1 MADLVQLDYEG
12 KSVGLTPMNLSKT
25 TIARFFRVHED
36 GLHLKIVKNGKCE
49 NVWPLSNGKFLLPTG
64 TKSAHVVA
72 FPAEDQDLQ
81 EEEDDDFQ
89 GTFGARAT
97 SHPIPRPSISGR
109 SRVLS
114 PPVTSAGFG
123 KRPAPGFSF
132 IKSKK
137 KKQMNLVKDFTFS
150 SLDEE
155 GQMVMLF
162 PISIN
167 LTELL
172 ERFGQLSVSIVCSA
186 IEQELRDQGE
196 VVRLVV
202 LDARGQ
208 PIMDSSHTRKEEFW
222 ASQRTFRAMSQQ
234 TFRKWKP
241 GVWAALSTGLYTL
254 EDEEVPE

>member
-1 MADLVQLDYEG
+1 MIFREHLVPGTYARSFVFAIYFFLQCFISVLYKEG
-12 KSVGLTPMNLSKT
+12 NILK
-25 TIARFFRVHED
+25 ARFTFH
-36 GLHLKIVKNGKCE
+36 
-49 NVWPLSNGKFLLPTG
+49 FLI
-64 TKSAHVVA
+64 
-72 FPAEDQDLQ
+72 FIII
-81 EEEDDDFQ
+81 
-89 GTFGARAT
+89 RAT

-202 LDARGQ
+202 LDARG
-208 PIMDSSHTRKEEFW
+208 
-222 ASQRTFRAMSQQ
+222 
-234 TFRKWKP
+234 
-241 GVWAALSTGLYTL
+241 
-254 EDEEVPE
+254 

>member
-1 MADLVQLDYEG
+1 MISREHLVLGTYARSFVFAIYIFLQCFILVLYKEG
-12 KSVGLTPMNLSKT
+12 NILK
-25 TIARFFRVHED
+25 ARFTFH
-36 GLHLKIVKNGKCE
+36 
-49 NVWPLSNGKFLLPTG
+49 FLI
-64 TKSAHVVA
+64 
-72 FPAEDQDLQ
+72 FIII
-81 EEEDDDFQ
+81 
-89 GTFGARAT
+89 RAT

-114 PPVTSAGFG
+114 PPVTSAAFG

-132 IKSKK
+132 IKSKKK

-172 ERFGQLSVSIVCSA
+172 ERFGHLSVSIVCSA

-208 PIMDSSHTRKEEFW
+208 PIMDSSHTRSKLLYSVYSFFVLR
-222 ASQRTFRAMSQQ
+222 SYQVFV
-234 TFRKWKP
+234 FRKKK
-241 GVWAALSTGLYTL
+241 L
-254 EDEEVPE
+254 